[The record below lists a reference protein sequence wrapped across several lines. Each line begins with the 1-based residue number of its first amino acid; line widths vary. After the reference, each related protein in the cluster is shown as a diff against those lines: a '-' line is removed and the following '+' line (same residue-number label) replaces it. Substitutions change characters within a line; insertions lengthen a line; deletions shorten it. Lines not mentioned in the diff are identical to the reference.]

1 METNTLI
8 SHELEEMRSQINAL
22 KEKLNKQNIVNEQH
36 IRKSMKSKMSDI
48 NKTVTATI
56 VLGIFALVYC
66 TLFFWSQDC
75 SLAFVIFTGLMLAIC
90 LGLTIEQKITLG
102 KMDFS
107 KDNIVK
113 TAEKLSKIKAHYQN
127 WYKIAIPLV
136 VVWFGWMMY
145 EMINVLGMDSAMAI
159 GFCCGAFVGGIIGGI
174 AGFRINRK
182 IARKAAEILE
192 QIEELQRES

>member
-1 METNTLI
+1 
-8 SHELEEMRSQINAL
+8 
-22 KEKLNKQNIVNEQH
+22 
-36 IRKSMKSKMSDI
+36 
-48 NKTVTATI
+48 
-56 VLGIFALVYC
+56 
-66 TLFFWSQDC
+66 
-75 SLAFVIFTGLMLAIC
+75 
-90 LGLTIEQKITLG
+90 
-102 KMDFS
+102 MDFS

-136 VVWFGWMMY
+136 VVWFGWMIY